1 MGADSIYDAK
11 QKASA
16 AAAGTPFGQ
25 ASGAPAATPQQTKT
39 FTTGVDKAQADFN
52 KSLAEAK
59 KTLDMGVKAK
69 NQFVIDSAKN
79 LINTLNTVVKP
90 SLAILQKAENPNAT
104 YTGDITPINKA
115 LGGGAPGSGP
125 SGIVLGSG
133 GKGAYTLEQIRAY
146 MDANNGS
153 FPPDLNTIASGITAA
168 DLTNLVNQYESGG
181 VGPKT
186 NITPLTGTGGI
197 SAERRDA
204 FSIIKSTLTTYGF
217 TEAEIAELSTF
228 IESGLTNAKMG
239 PEQLKLDMRELPTYK
254 ARFAGNT
261 TRISAGLNALSES
274 DYLQQENDY
283 SEIFKMYGVGN
294 LSSRAQFS
302 SLIGGNISVTEVTKR
317 VDAAVKR
324 VKNGDPA
331 VLTTLR
337 TLYPNITDTDI
348 VSYFLKP
355 GEMLPE
361 LERKTTVA
369 EIGATAGQFGMKET
383 GLAKFEDLQRYGV
396 TLASARAGYSTI
408 AEELPGATKLGNVY
422 GETGITYGQTE
433 AEAEQFKSSA
443 EAKRKKEKLIE
454 TEKSSFKG
462 SAGLNTG
469 GLSTQYLRRSSSAGQ
484 F

>member
-1 MGADSIYDAK
+1 MAYKVKKGDTLSAIAK
-11 QKASA
+11 AASTPNNKVTVNDIVKANPEITNPNLIRP
-16 AAAGTPFGQ
+16 GQVFQIPGQ
-25 ASGAPAATPQQTKT
+25 AKTPPKTAPKDADVPVPKTPEEIAAEDAVKKKELQDAADK
-39 FTTGVDKAQADFN
+39 KAQEERD
-52 KSLAEAK
+52 LA
-59 KTLDMGVKAK
+59 
-69 NQFVIDSAKN
+69 
-79 LINTLNTVVKP
+79 
-90 SLAILQKAENPNAT
+90 QK
-104 YTGDITPINKA
+104 
-115 LGGGAPGSGP
+115 
-125 SGIVLGSG
+125 
-133 GKGAYTLEQIRAY
+133 
-146 MDANNGS
+146 
-153 FPPDLNTIASGITAA
+153 
-168 DLTNLVNQYESGG
+168 
-181 VGPKT
+181 
-186 NITPLTGTGGI
+186 
-197 SAERRDA
+197 RDA
-204 FSIIKSTLTTYGF
+204 FAVIKSTLTTAGF
-217 TEAEIAELSTF
+217 TAAEIAELSAF
-228 IESGLTNAKMG
+228 IEAGLTNAKMG

-254 ARFAGNT
+254 ARFSGNT
-261 TRISAGLNALSES
+261 TRIAAGLNALSES

-294 LSSRAQFS
+294 LSSRSQFS
-302 SLIGGNISVTEVTKR
+302 SLIGGNISVTEATKR
-317 VDAAVKR
+317 IDTAVKR

-383 GLAKFEDLQRYGV
+383 GLARFEDLQRYGV
-396 TLASARAGYSTI
+396 TLASARAGYGTI
-408 AEELPGATKLGNVY
+408 AEDLPGATKLGNVY
-422 GETGITYGQTE
+422 SETGVTYGQTE

-443 EAKRKKEKLIE
+443 DAKRKKEKLIE

>member
-1 MGADSIYDAK
+1 MAYTVKKGDTLSAIAK
-11 QKASA
+11 AASTPNNKVTVNDIVKANPKITNPNLIRPGQVFQIPGQPKTTPKTTPGG
-16 AAAGTPFGQ
+16 GT
-25 ASGAPAATPQQTKT
+25 TPPPPETKT
-39 FTTGVDKAQADFN
+39 PEQIAAEEAAKKKELQDAADKKAQEERD
-52 KSLAEAK
+52 LALK
-59 KTLDMGVKAK
+59 
-69 NQFVIDSAKN
+69 
-79 LINTLNTVVKP
+79 
-90 SLAILQKAENPNAT
+90 
-104 YTGDITPINKA
+104 
-115 LGGGAPGSGP
+115 
-125 SGIVLGSG
+125 
-133 GKGAYTLEQIRAY
+133 
-146 MDANNGS
+146 
-153 FPPDLNTIASGITAA
+153 
-168 DLTNLVNQYESGG
+168 
-181 VGPKT
+181 
-186 NITPLTGTGGI
+186 
-197 SAERRDA
+197 RDA
-204 FSIIKSTLTTYGF
+204 FAIIKSTLTTYGF
-217 TEAEIAELSTF
+217 TATEIAELSTF
-228 IESGLTNAKMG
+228 IEAGLTNAKMG

-261 TRISAGLNALSES
+261 TRVAAGLNALSES
-274 DYLQQENDY
+274 DYLTQENDY

-317 VDAAVKR
+317 IDTAVKR

-383 GLAKFEDLQRYGV
+383 GLANLSRFEDLQKYGV
-396 TLASARAGYSTI
+396 TLASARAGYGTI
-408 AEELPGATKLGNVY
+408 AEDLPGATKLGNVY
-422 GETGITYGQTE
+422 RETGITYGQTE

-443 EAKRKKEKLIE
+443 DAKRKKEKLIE

>member
-1 MGADSIYDAK
+1 MAPKITNAAAIAAANAANAAA
-11 QKASA
+11 QANA
-16 AAAGTPFGQ
+16 AAAQ
-25 ASGAPAATPQQTKT
+25 AKAAAADAARKPVLTQSIAGISG
-39 FTTGVDKAQADFN
+39 
-52 KSLAEAK
+52 
-59 KTLDMGVKAK
+59 
-69 NQFVIDSAKN
+69 
-79 LINTLNTVVKP
+79 
-90 SLAILQKAENPNAT
+90 
-104 YTGDITPINKA
+104 INKA
-115 LGGGAPGSGP
+115 IQG
-125 SGIVLGSG
+125 
-133 GKGAYTLEQIRAY
+133 TLAAFNNPNSSQATIDKALAESKAALA
-146 MDANNGS
+146 ANK
-153 FPPDLNTIASGITAA
+153 A
-168 DLTNLVNQYESGG
+168 NLA
-181 VGPKT
+181 T
-186 NITPLTGTGGI
+186 ITPEQRAMAVEQGNIYTSSMADVDKYNSMIVNVPTAILEDTTT
-197 SAERRDA
+197 SADRDA
-204 FSIIKSTLTTYGF
+204 FALIKSTLLTYGF
-217 TEAEIAELSTF
+217 TEAEIAELNTF
-228 IESGLTNAKMG
+228 IEAGLTDGKMG
-239 PEQLKLDMRELPTYK
+239 PEQLKLQLRELPTYK

-261 TRISAGLNALSES
+261 TRVAAGLNALSEAN
-274 DYLQQENDY
+274 YLQQENDY

-294 LSSRAQFS
+294 LSSRSQFS
-302 SLIGGNISVTEVTKR
+302 SLIGNNISVTEATKR
-317 VDAAVKR
+317 IDAAVKR

-355 GEMLPE
+355 TEMLPE

-383 GLAKFEDLQRYGV
+383 GLANLTRFEDLQKYGV
-396 TLASARAGYSTI
+396 TLATARAGYGTI
-408 AEELPGATKLGNVY
+408 AEELPGATKLGNIY

>member
-1 MGADSIYDAK
+1 MAQVKKGDTISAIAAKAKVSVAAIAAANPQITNLNKISVGQTINIPKVDTNVKTSGNTYAGGLTGGSNPFSAGSTASQATKDKLTGAAGFTPITKVTGGTDGGTPPPPPPPDEFL
-11 QKASA
+11 
-16 AAAGTPFGQ
+16 AAGTVISSSSIDNGD
-25 ASGAPAATPQQTKT
+25 GT
-39 FTTGVDKAQADFN
+39 FTITTIYADG
-52 KSLAEAK
+52 KGGTYQQVTQS
-59 KTLDMGVKAK
+59 GVKK
-69 NQFVIDSAKN
+69 DS
-79 LINTLNTVVKP
+79 T
-90 SLAILQKAENPNAT
+90 
-104 YTGDITPINKA
+104 
-115 LGGGAPGSGP
+115 
-125 SGIVLGSG
+125 
-133 GKGAYTLEQIRAY
+133 
-146 MDANNGS
+146 
-153 FPPDLNTIASGITAA
+153 
-168 DLTNLVNQYESGG
+168 
-181 VGPKT
+181 
-186 NITPLTGTGGI
+186 
-197 SAERRDA
+197 SAEKRDA
-204 FSIIKSTLTTYGF
+204 FAIIKSTLTTYGF
-217 TEAEIAELSTF
+217 TAAEIAELNTF
-228 IESGLTNAKMG
+228 IEAGLTDGKMG
-239 PEQLKLDMRELPTYK
+239 PEQLKLQLRELPTYK

-261 TRISAGLNALSES
+261 TRVSAGLNALSEA

-302 SLIGGNISVTEVTKR
+302 SLIGGNISVTEATKR
-317 VDAAVKR
+317 IDTAVKR

-383 GLAKFEDLQRYGV
+383 GLTRFEDLQRYGV
-396 TLASARAGYSTI
+396 TLASARAGYGTI
-408 AEELPGATKLGNVY
+408 AEDLPGATKLGNVY

>member
-1 MGADSIYDAK
+1 MATPKIASTTKVTSGQTISGIAAK
-11 QKASA
+11 AGVSVAAIA
-16 AAAGTPFGQ
+16 AA
-25 ASGAPAATPQQTKT
+25 
-39 FTTGVDKAQADFN
+39 
-52 KSLAEAK
+52 
-59 KTLDMGVKAK
+59 
-69 NQFVIDSAKN
+69 
-79 LINTLNTVVKP
+79 
-90 SLAILQKAENPNAT
+90 NPNITNLGVIKIGQVIKIPVVDTNVKTAGNT
-104 YTGDITPINKA
+104 YAGG
-115 LGGGAPGSGP
+115 LSGGANPFAAGSKT
-125 SGIVLGSG
+125 S
-133 GKGAYTLEQIRAY
+133 Q
-146 MDANNGS
+146 ANLDKLTS
-153 FPPDLNTIASGITAA
+153 ASGITPV
-168 DLTNLVNQYESGG
+168 T
-181 VGPKT
+181 T
-186 NITPLTGTGGI
+186 TGGTAPTGPTGGGTTTTTTDEFPAAGTVI
-197 SAERRDA
+197 SSSSVPNGDGTFTVTTVYADGKGGTYQTVTQSGTPTKKEDDKANRDA
-204 FSIIKSTLTTYGF
+204 FAIIKSTLKTYGF
-217 TEAEIAELSTF
+217 TEAEIAELNTF
-228 IESGLTNAKMG
+228 IEAGLTDGKMG
-239 PEQLKLDMRELPTYK
+239 PEQLKLQLRELPTYK

-261 TRISAGLNALSES
+261 TRVSAGLNALSEA

-294 LSSRAQFS
+294 LSSRSQFS
-302 SLIGGNISVTEVTKR
+302 SLIGSNISVTEVTKR

-396 TLASARAGYSTI
+396 TLATARAGYSTI
-408 AEELPGATKLGNVY
+408 AEELPDATKLGNVY
-422 GETGITYGQTE
+422 RETGITYGQTE

>member
-1 MGADSIYDAK
+1 MPQVKKGDTISGIAAKAKVSVAAIAAANPEIKNLNKISVGQTINIPKVDTKVKTSSNIYAGGLTGGSNPFSAGSN
-11 QKASA
+11 ASQA
-16 AAAGTPFGQ
+16 TKDKLLGVAGIIPTKVTGGNDGDTPPPPPPDEFPAAGT
-25 ASGAPAATPQQTKT
+25 
-39 FTTGVDKAQADFN
+39 
-52 KSLAEAK
+52 
-59 KTLDMGVKAK
+59 
-69 NQFVIDSAKN
+69 
-79 LINTLNTVVKP
+79 
-90 SLAILQKAENPNAT
+90 
-104 YTGDITPINKA
+104 
-115 LGGGAPGSGP
+115 
-125 SGIVLGSG
+125 VLGSSSVDNG
-133 GKGAYTLEQIRAY
+133 DGTFTITTIYADGKGGTYQQVTQ
-146 MDANNGS
+146 
-153 FPPDLNTIASGITAA
+153 SGVKKDST
-168 DLTNLVNQYESGG
+168 
-181 VGPKT
+181 
-186 NITPLTGTGGI
+186 
-197 SAERRDA
+197 SAEKRDA
-204 FSIIKSTLTTYGF
+204 FAIIKSTLKTYGF
-217 TEAEIAELSTF
+217 TEAEIAELNTF
-228 IESGLTNAKMG
+228 IEAGLTDGKMG
-239 PEQLKLDMRELPTYK
+239 PEQLKLQLRELPTYK

-261 TRISAGLNALSES
+261 TRVSAGLNALSEA

-302 SLIGGNISVTEVTKR
+302 SLIGGNISVTEATKR

-383 GLAKFEDLQRYGV
+383 GLTRFEDLQRYGV
-396 TLASARAGYSTI
+396 TLASARAGYGTI
-408 AEELPGATKLGNVY
+408 AEDLPGATKLGNVY
-422 GETGITYGQTE
+422 RETGITYGQTE

>member
-1 MGADSIYDAK
+1 MATPAERAAK
-11 QKASA
+11 IAQEAARQRNLERAQEQVA
-16 AAAGTPFGQ
+16 AAKETLSTAQ
-25 ASGAPAATPQQTKT
+25 SGART
-39 FTTGVDKAQADFN
+39 TTGQTIFDKA
-52 KSLAEAK
+52 L
-59 KTLDMGVKAK
+59 
-69 NQFVIDSAKN
+69 
-79 LINTLNTVVKP
+79 
-90 SLAILQKAENPNAT
+90 
-104 YTGDITPINKA
+104 
-115 LGGGAPGSGP
+115 
-125 SGIVLGSG
+125 SGISNYGLDA
-133 GKGAYTLEQIRAY
+133 GAARGLAAMSARYGLQ
-146 MDANNGS
+146 
-153 FPPDLNTIASGITAA
+153 AA
-168 DLTNLVNQYESGG
+168 DLNAYAGENVGYNISEQTKAEQAALDAANQLVAGFSTPITIPPEDKQSESD
-181 VGPKT
+181 KAT
-186 NITPLTGTGGI
+186 
-197 SAERRDA
+197 RDA
-204 FSIIKSTLTTYGF
+204 FALIKSTLATYGF
-217 TEAEIAELSTF
+217 TEMEIAELNTF
-228 IESGLTNAKMG
+228 IENALTDGKMG
-239 PEQLKLDMRELPTYK
+239 PEQVKLQMRELPVYK
-254 ARFAGNT
+254 ARFSGNT
-261 TRISAGLNALSES
+261 ARINAGLNALSEAQ
-274 DYLQQENDY
+274 YLQQENDY

-294 LSSRAQFS
+294 LSSRSQFS

-355 GEMLPE
+355 SEMLPE

-396 TLASARAGYSTI
+396 TLATARAGYGTI

>member
-1 MGADSIYDAK
+1 MAPKIKNAAAIA
-11 QKASA
+11 QANAANAAAQASA
-16 AAAGTPFGQ
+16 AAAQ
-25 ASGAPAATPQQTKT
+25 AKAAAADAARRPVLQQTVA
-39 FTTGVDKAQADFN
+39 GI
-52 KSLAEAK
+52 
-59 KTLDMGVKAK
+59 G
-69 NQFVIDSAKN
+69 
-79 LINTLNTVVKP
+79 
-90 SLAILQKAENPNAT
+90 
-104 YTGDITPINKA
+104 GINKA
-115 LGGGAPGSGP
+115 VQA
-125 SGIVLGSG
+125 
-133 GKGAYTLEQIRAY
+133 TLAALNNPKSSQAAIDKAFAESKAALA
-146 MDANNGS
+146 ANK
-153 FPPDLNTIASGITAA
+153 A
-168 DLTNLVNQYESGG
+168 NLA
-181 VGPKT
+181 T
-186 NITPLTGTGGI
+186 ITPEQRAMAIEQGNIYTTSMADFDKYNAMIVDVPTAILEDTTT
-197 SAERRDA
+197 SADRDA
-204 FSIIKSTLTTYGF
+204 FALIKSTLKTYGF
-217 TEAEIAELSTF
+217 TEAEIAELDTF
-228 IESGLTNAKMG
+228 IEAGLTDGKMG
-239 PEQLKLDMRELPTYK
+239 PEQLKLQLRELPTYK
-254 ARFAGNT
+254 ARFSGNT
-261 TRISAGLNALSES
+261 ARVSAGLNALSEA

-396 TLASARAGYSTI
+396 TLATARAGYGTI
-408 AEELPGATKLGNVY
+408 AEELPGATKLGNIY

>member
-1 MGADSIYDAK
+1 MAYTVKKGDTLSAIAK
-11 QKASA
+11 AASTPNNKVTVNDIVKANPKITNPNLIRPGQVFQIPGQSKTTPKTTPSG
-16 AAAGTPFGQ
+16 GT
-25 ASGAPAATPQQTKT
+25 TPPPPETKT
-39 FTTGVDKAQADFN
+39 PEQIAAEEAAKKKELQDAADKKAQEERD
-52 KSLAEAK
+52 LALK
-59 KTLDMGVKAK
+59 
-69 NQFVIDSAKN
+69 
-79 LINTLNTVVKP
+79 
-90 SLAILQKAENPNAT
+90 
-104 YTGDITPINKA
+104 
-115 LGGGAPGSGP
+115 
-125 SGIVLGSG
+125 
-133 GKGAYTLEQIRAY
+133 
-146 MDANNGS
+146 
-153 FPPDLNTIASGITAA
+153 
-168 DLTNLVNQYESGG
+168 
-181 VGPKT
+181 
-186 NITPLTGTGGI
+186 
-197 SAERRDA
+197 RDA
-204 FSIIKSTLTTYGF
+204 FAVIKSTLTTYGF
-217 TEAEIAELSTF
+217 TATEIAELSTF
-228 IESGLTNAKMG
+228 IEAGLTNAKMG

-254 ARFAGNT
+254 ARFAGNA
-261 TRISAGLNALSES
+261 TRVAAGLNALSES
-274 DYLQQENDY
+274 DYLTQENDY

-302 SLIGGNISVTEVTKR
+302 SLIGGNISVTEATKR
-317 VDAAVKR
+317 IDTAVKR

-396 TLASARAGYSTI
+396 TLASARAGYGTI
-408 AEELPGATKLGNVY
+408 AEDLPGATKLGNVY

-443 EAKRKKEKLIE
+443 DAKRKKEKLIE

>member
-1 MGADSIYDAK
+1 MKEVTLPDGRKIQALDVGSTKPPPALEIGK
-11 QKASA
+11 VSA
-16 AAAGTPFGQ
+16 ASGLTITGTERNAA
-25 ASGAPAATPQQTKT
+25 KE
-39 FTTGVDKAQADFN
+39 
-52 KSLAEAK
+52 AEARALGYTK
-59 KTLDMGVKAK
+59 EYLASRGGINSQGYFNDTPISGQLTAEEQKQVTLPNG
-69 NQFVIDSAKN
+69 
-79 LINTLNTVVKP
+79 NTNTQ
-90 SLAILQKAENPNAT
+90 AMADILQKKQIAELVSKGLSVSEAT
-104 YTGDITPINKA
+104 KQVSAQYGVYGT
-115 LGGGAPGSGP
+115 
-125 SGIVLGSG
+125 
-133 GKGAYTLEQIRAY
+133 
-146 MDANNGS
+146 S
-153 FPPDLNTIASGITAA
+153 FS
-168 DLTNLVNQYESGG
+168 S
-181 VGPKT
+181 
-186 NITPLTGTGGI
+186 GTGGYDANGNPVAGGSFNADGSPVTPGLGGSTPGNI

-217 TEAEIAELSTF
+217 TAAEIAELSTF

-261 TRISAGLNALSES
+261 TRVSAGLNALSES

-302 SLIGGNISVTEVTKR
+302 SLIGGNISVTEATKR

-396 TLASARAGYSTI
+396 TLATARAGYGTI

>member
-1 MGADSIYDAK
+1 M
-11 QKASA
+11 
-16 AAAGTPFGQ
+16 
-25 ASGAPAATPQQTKT
+25 APKKKVSPIAQQIQEITGGYKPIATPKDA
-39 FTTGVDKAQADFN
+39 TGMQGVGITGTDRNIAKEIEAFKLGYSQEYIASRGGLNSQGYFNDVALSGQLTAAEQKSVTLPNGTVNTQAMAD
-52 KSLAEAK
+52 
-59 KTLDMGVKAK
+59 
-69 NQFVIDSAKN
+69 
-79 LINTLNTVVKP
+79 
-90 SLAILQKAENPNAT
+90 ILQKKQIAELVSKGLSVSEATKQVSAQYGEFGVPLVTGGYDANGNPVAGGSFNADGSPAKPT
-104 YTGDITPINKA
+104 SG
-115 LGGGAPGSGP
+115 GSGP
-125 SGIVLGSG
+125 S
-133 GKGAYTLEQIRAY
+133 
-146 MDANNGS
+146 N
-153 FPPDLNTIASGITAA
+153 
-168 DLTNLVNQYESGG
+168 
-181 VGPKT
+181 
-186 NITPLTGTGGI
+186 I

-217 TEAEIAELSTF
+217 TAAEIAELSTF

-261 TRISAGLNALSES
+261 TRVSAGLNALSES

-294 LSSRAQFS
+294 LSSRSQFS
-302 SLIGGNISVTEVTKR
+302 SLIGNNISVTEATKR

-396 TLASARAGYSTI
+396 TLASARAGYATI
-408 AEELPGATKLGNVY
+408 AEELPETKKLSNVY
-422 GETGITYGQTE
+422 SETGITYGQTE
-433 AEAEQFKSSA
+433 AEAEQFKNSA